1 MIRNNRS
8 GKVVSNLM
16 MNEPNIDGSYTLTF
30 RILRKLHDIVKFIYL
45 NLSVVMY
52 PEIKKINYFQI
63 LKFRRREFY
72 F

>member
-1 MIRNNRS
+1 
-8 GKVVSNLM
+8 M

-72 F
+72 FWSSVLQK